1 MAQRGFE
8 KGGRKEKQPLY
19 TSSSFQSRMSHFAR
33 KACSPVFQG
42 LDISINTSRT
52 NIKHYVLS
60 CILQRIEM
68 PTLVT
73 HLKSSNYRKNIFN
86 KGLGA

>member
-19 TSSSFQSRMSHFAR
+19 TASISSSFQSRMSHFVR

-68 PTLVT
+68 PTL
-73 HLKSSNYRKNIFN
+73 LKSSNYRKNIFN